1 MGGRTNKR
9 MNAFNSCLPY
19 VALKPKYSGA
29 MPRGKGFYGVS
40 LSLSADSRPARTH
53 TWKAVVDFVDVVRCY
68 SMLFDVVIVAGV
80 EWRKDGK
87 CSSGDEWSS
96 TVDSRQWLVVF
107 GSEMVVNW

>member
-1 MGGRTNKR
+1 

-53 TWKAVVDFVDVVRCY
+53 TWKAGKQWLI
-68 SMLFDVVIVAGV
+68 SLILFVVIVAVVG
-80 EWRKDGK
+80 WRKDGK